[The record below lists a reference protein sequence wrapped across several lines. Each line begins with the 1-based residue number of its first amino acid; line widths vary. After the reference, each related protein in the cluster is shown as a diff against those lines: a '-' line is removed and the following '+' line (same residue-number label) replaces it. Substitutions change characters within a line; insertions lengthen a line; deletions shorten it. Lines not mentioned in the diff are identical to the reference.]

1 MGGSVMAV
9 VINGTTGIDKV
20 QDGSIG
26 TADIATDAI
35 TPPKIAD
42 TVNLGRRN
50 RFMNGDFQIAQRG
63 TSHTYSNGQSGYHTI
78 DRLFSAC
85 FSAGGTLALS
95 QQHAGHDGV
104 DAPKFLR
111 ATTAGTAGTSAT
123 VYSRQAIE
131 GIEQFSN
138 KQVTVSFMV
147 KANTATTFQLRR
159 EYYYGSS
166 STEYSGFVDVPVTT
180 SWTKF
185 THTYD
190 AVDFSSKT
198 IGSVNYWSV
207 LFYWSTNQ
215 GSNKVRD
222 GNIDITN
229 IQMEIGTEATPFE
242 RLSFSEQ
249 LHLCQRYCQ
258 VWSESG
264 DALIFA
270 GKGQGSTQIDF
281 GWPLAVPLR
290 VSPTISHSGTGW
302 RAFRPA
308 GAMVTSSN
316 VATVTRHG
324 TTHGFIALRVAGFPS
339 SSFTNNYAVNIG
351 PSALSQCIFHADY

>member
-1 MGGSVMAV
+1 MAV
-9 VINGTTGIDKV
+9 KFTKPEINVRDKLAELDKSSGIA
-20 QDGSIG
+20 GE
-26 TADIATDAI
+26 AMLRAE
-35 TPPKIAD
+35 TPQEQF
-42 TVNLGRRN
+42 NLISAGRRN
-50 RFMNGDFQIAQRG
+50 LFMNGDFRIAQRG
-63 TSHTYSNGQSGYHTI
+63 TSHTYSNSQSGFHSL
-78 DRLFSAC
+78 DRMYSANFS
-85 FSAGGTLALS
+85 SGTLALS

-104 DAPKFLR
+104 DALKFLR
-111 ATTAGTAGTSAT
+111 ATTASTVGASAT
-123 VYSRQAIE
+123 AYSRQAIE

-258 VWSESG
+258 VWGEAG
-264 DALIFA
+264 DALVFS
-270 GKGQGSTQIDF
+270 GKGQGGDQLDF
-281 GWPLAVPLR
+281 GWPIPVPLR
-290 VSPTISHSGTGW
+290 VSPTISHTGSGW

-308 GAMVTSSN
+308 AALVQSSN
-316 VATVTRHG
+316 VATVSRHG

-351 PSALSQCIFHADY
+351 PHSLSQCIFHADY